1 MSGGI
6 GCLRETDAA
15 RDEASLLP
23 CRVQQASSSGQK
35 LHCEVTGGSIGDL
48 THTHKHAHK
57 RTQLPLLRT
66 RKHTRIHTHT
76 RACTCMQSFWT
87 CVSTGAATRFRS
99 PWLQRLDPTEG
110 GGGEPPT
117 EPWLCLWL
125 YPLVHTLCTSTTPAA
140 SHHRSQ
146 RRRAFSSVCIQHL
159 LCRDAGGGCVCVW
172 GGESRI

>member
-1 MSGGI
+1 MGSGVFGRRT
-6 GCLRETDAA
+6 LRGT
-15 RDEASLLP
+15 RRRC
-23 CRVQQASSSGQK
+23 CRVAFSRPPAVDRNCIVKSPEDP
-35 LHCEVTGGSIGDL
+35 LVTSHTRTS
-48 THTHKHAHK
+48 THTNGHNFHSSEHANTHAYTPT
-57 RTQLPLLRT
+57 RVRALVCSRSGHAFLPELRHAFVPHGCNVWIPQ
-66 RKHTRIHTHT
+66 K
-76 RACTCMQSFWT
+76 
-87 CVSTGAATRFRS
+87 
-99 PWLQRLDPTEG
+99 G